1 MPDPS
6 PMKPS
11 DVLQANLHHKVLI
24 EMKGGRSYRGQ
35 LEAYDQHLNLIVSNM
50 EDVAPIA
57 GPARPGQT
65 LLRGD
70 SIVFIAP

>member
-1 MPDPS
+1 
-6 PMKPS
+6 MKPS
-11 DVLQANLHHKVLI
+11 DALQASLHHNVLV

-35 LEAYDQHLNLIVSNM
+35 LESYDQHLNIVLSNA
-50 EDVAPIA
+50 EEIAPKPS
-57 GPARPGQT
+57 GPRPGQT

>member
-1 MPDPS
+1 
-6 PMKPS
+6 MKPS
-11 DVLQANLHHKVLI
+11 DALETRLHHTVLV

-35 LEAYDQHLNLIVSNM
+35 LEAFDQHLNIVLSNA
-50 EDVAPIA
+50 EEVTPNPGA
-57 GPARPGQT
+57 ARPGQT